1 MRIALLFIGF
11 FSVLISPMSFAVI
24 ETYEFT
30 STVDE
35 KRYQHFLDELRCP
48 KCQNQNLKDSD
59 SPIAADLRE
68 QLHLLIDDGKSD
80 TEITAFMV
88 ARYGEFILYRPQL
101 NAETMILWFGP
112 GVLLLFA
119 GIVLIVVV
127 RRSQKAALSNA
138 TQANEAST
146 DPAPA
151 AISSEQQ
158 KKLDQLLI
166 DGKDQS

>member
-1 MRIALLFIGF
+1 MRVALLLISL
-11 FSVLISPMSFAVI
+11 FSVLISPSSLAVI
-24 ETYEFT
+24 ETYEF
-30 STVDE
+30 SSPVDE

-88 ARYGEFILYRPQL
+88 SRYGEFILYRPRL
-101 NAETMILWFGP
+101 NSETMILWFGP
-112 GVLLLFA
+112 GALLLFA

-127 RRSQKAALSNA
+127 RRSQKAALLNA
-138 TQANEAST
+138 ELAN
-146 DPAPA
+146 A
-151 AISSEQQ
+151 AVGDEKPSISSEQQ
-158 KKLDQLLI
+158 KKLDQLLL
-166 DGKDQS
+166 DGNDQS

>member
-1 MRIALLFIGF
+1 MRAALILIGLL
-11 FSVLISPMSFAVI
+11 SVLLSSSSFAVI
-24 ETYEFT
+24 ETYEFG
-30 STVDE
+30 SPVDE

-88 ARYGEFILYRPQL
+88 ARYGEFILYRPRL
-101 NAETMILWFGP
+101 NSETAILWFGP
-112 GVLLLFA
+112 AALLLFA
-119 GIVLIVVV
+119 GFVLIMVV

-138 TQANEAST
+138 TAISAATSGDNIVIST
-146 DPAPA
+146 D
-151 AISSEQQ
+151 QQ
-158 KKLDQLLI
+158 KQLDQLLT
-166 DGKDQS
+166 DGNDQS